1 VWHILARYK
10 RRCIKHLRKEGDMR
24 TKRRGFLTGCCLLV
38 AALGLQPALGQEQ
51 PQKPTGESQ
60 TAEDIHLT
68 REMIN
73 NERQALV
80 TKGMDLTPSEMQRFW
95 PLYRQYRSETKKVGD
110 RIVVLLTTYADNY
123 PNMTDKVA
131 DKLLT
136 EFVSIEQE
144 RARLKARYLPKFKK
158 VLPPKKVA
166 RFYQIEN
173 KLDTTILAELAQVVP
188 LTR

>member
-1 VWHILARYK
+1 
-10 RRCIKHLRKEGDMR
+10 MR
-24 TKRRGFLTGCCLLV
+24 IKRRGLLTGCCLLV
-38 AALGLQPALGQEQ
+38 ATLGLQPALGQEQ

-95 PLYRQYRSETKKVGD
+95 PLYQQYRSEAKKVGD
-110 RIVVLLTTYADNY
+110 RSVVLLTTYADNY

-136 EFVSIEQE
+136 EYVSIEQE
-144 RARLKARYLPKFKK
+144 RARLKAHYLPKFKK

-173 KLDTTILAELAQVVP
+173 KLDIAILAEVSQAVP

>member
-1 VWHILARYK
+1 
-10 RRCIKHLRKEGDMR
+10 MR
-24 TKRRGFLTGCCLLV
+24 TKRGVLLTGCCLLV
-38 AALGLQPALGQEQ
+38 VALGLQPARGQEQ
-51 PQKPTGESQ
+51 PQKPTEESQ
-60 TAEDIHLT
+60 TTEDIRLT
-68 REMIN
+68 RLQIN

-80 TKGMDLTPSEMQRFW
+80 TRGMDLTPGEMQHFW
-95 PLYRQYRSETKKVGD
+95 PLYRQYRSETMKVGD
-110 RIVVLLTTYADNY
+110 RIVALITTYADNY
-123 PNMTDKVA
+123 QTMSDKVA

-144 RARLKARYLPKFKK
+144 RARLKANYLPKFKK

-173 KLDTTILAELAQVVP
+173 KLDTAILAEVAQAVP

>member
-1 VWHILARYK
+1 
-10 RRCIKHLRKEGDMR
+10 MR
-24 TKRRGFLTGCCLLV
+24 TKRRVLLTGCCLLV

-60 TAEDIHLT
+60 AAEDIRLT
-68 REMIN
+68 RLMIN

-95 PLYRQYRSETKKVGD
+95 PLYREYRSKMMKVGD
-110 RIVVLLTTYADNY
+110 RSVALINTYADNY

-136 EFVSIEQE
+136 EFVRIEQE
-144 RARLKARYLPKFKK
+144 RARLKAHYLPKFKK